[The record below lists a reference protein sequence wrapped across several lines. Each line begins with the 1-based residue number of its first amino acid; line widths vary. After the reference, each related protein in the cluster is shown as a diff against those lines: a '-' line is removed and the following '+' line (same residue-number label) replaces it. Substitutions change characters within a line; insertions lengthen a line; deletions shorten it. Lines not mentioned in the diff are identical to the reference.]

1 MILTGKARFAA
12 GLAALAAI
20 WGFGELAEAATNAY
34 SLAYSAVTNNPLKG
48 FMPYTGSYTTFPYSM
63 EWSYLSLR
71 SLMSGPTNF
80 DWSSL
85 DNLLS
90 TDASRGHQTVFR
102 VYLDYPTLPTGI
114 PQYLLDDGLVTYS
127 YDDYGNDGISVCPD
141 YSNALLQVALTNF
154 IRALGARYDGD
165 PRIGFITVGLLGFWG
180 EWHTY
185 PETNWFA
192 SVAVQ
197 NEVLTAYGLAF
208 SKTKLLVRWPSG
220 TNPGSRL
227 IGYHDDSFS
236 YETIDPPSYMFLG
249 LLKAAGETNKWMTQ
263 PIGGEVYP
271 PEQLCMWDATQ
282 TDCVPQGQA
291 FSNCVALTHASWMLN
306 QGVFD
311 PGFTGPQQALALAG
325 SKSLGYELY
334 VSNAMILDA
343 TVSGP
348 LNVTLQITNTGVA
361 PFYYDW
367 PVLLGALDSS
377 NHLIKTWP
385 MTWRLSAI
393 LPAQTNTAWSWS
405 QTNHGLAAGQYK
417 LLLGAQNPM
426 TNGMPINF
434 ADTAQNADLAGWL
447 TLGTFSVSPGGGRPA
462 LSAKHT
468 ATAFELDV
476 INAAPGEWTVEN
488 TSNLAVWNLLLTTN
502 TTVTAWSV
510 TDVTASVSQFY
521 RVVNHP

>member
-1 MILTGKARFAA
+1 MILRRKACFAA
-12 GLAALAAI
+12 ALVAMAAI
-20 WGFGELAEAATNAY
+20 LGFGELARAATNTY
-34 SLAYSAVTNNPLKG
+34 SLAYSSVTNNPLKG
-48 FMPYTGSYTTFPYSM
+48 FMPYTGSYATFPYSM
-63 EWSYLSLR
+63 EWSYLPLR
-71 SLMSGPTNF
+71 SLMTGPTNF

-90 TDASRGHQTVFR
+90 TDATRGHQTVFR
-102 VYLDYPTLPTGI
+102 VYLDYPTQPTGI
-114 PQYLLDDGLVTYS
+114 PQYLLDDGLATYS
-127 YDDYGNDGISVCPD
+127 YDDYDNDGISVCPD

-154 IRALGARYDGD
+154 IAALGARYDGD

-185 PETNWFA
+185 PHTNWFA
-192 SVAVQ
+192 SVTVQ

-220 TNPGSRL
+220 TNPSSRL
-227 IGYHDDSFS
+227 IGYHDDSFA

-271 PEQLCMWDATQ
+271 PEQLCMWEATQ
-282 TDCVPQGQA
+282 TNCVPQGQA

-311 PGFTGPQQALALAG
+311 PGFAGAQQALALAG

-334 VSNAMILDA
+334 VSNDVILDA
-343 TVSGP
+343 TLSGP
-348 LNVTLQITNTGVA
+348 LNVALQIANTGVA

-385 MTWRLSAI
+385 TSWRLSTV
-393 LPAQTNTAWSWS
+393 LPAQTNTSWSWN
-405 QTNHGLAAGQYK
+405 QPNHGLAAGQYK
-417 LLLGAQNPM
+417 LLLAAQNPM
-426 TNGMPINF
+426 TNGMPISF
-434 ADTAQNADLAGWL
+434 ADTAQNADLPGWL
-447 TLGTFSVSPGGGRPA
+447 TLGIFSVLAPA
-462 LSAKHT
+462 VPPTVSAKHT
-468 ATAFELDV
+468 ASGLELDV
-476 INAAPGEWTVEN
+476 INASPGDWTVEN
-488 TSNLAVWNLLLTTN
+488 SSNLAVWNPLLTTN
-502 TTVTAWSV
+502 TSTTAWSV
-510 TDVTASVSQFY
+510 TDVITSLSQFY
-521 RVVNHP
+521 RVVNQP